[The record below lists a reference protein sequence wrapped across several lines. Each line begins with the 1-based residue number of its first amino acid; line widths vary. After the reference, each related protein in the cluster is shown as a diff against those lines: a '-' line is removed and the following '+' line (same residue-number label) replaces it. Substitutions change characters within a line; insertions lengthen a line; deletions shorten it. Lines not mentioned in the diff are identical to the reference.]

1 MKKILSLVMVA
12 VMLCASIV
20 GCSSSDPSEEQ
31 PASSVSSAAPASTPA
46 TVVSSGNEAAQA
58 TAEIPPCLSRMKNQ
72 LSAGLRPALTILG
85 ALRK

>member
-1 MKKILSLVMVA
+1 MVA

-20 GCSSSDPSEEQ
+20 GCSSSAPSEEQ

-58 TAEIPPCLSRMKNQ
+58 TAEILNTGLPPLPLKNENQ